1 MKNKPPI
8 YGLMAEFHT
17 PEALVEAASQA
28 RHAGYRCMDAYSPFP
43 VEPLD
48 DIIENRGP
56 YLPLLVMIGGIVGAC
71 FGYGLQYYV
80 SVIYY
85 PMNVGG
91 RPFHS
96 WPSFIPITF
105 ECMVLFASLTA
116 VFGMLALNRLPMPYH
131 AVFNVKRFGAASNDR
146 FFLCI
151 EATDPQFN
159 ADDTHR
165 FMEGLHA
172 DTISVVQ
179 H

>member
-1 MKNKPPI
+1 MKNIFPI
-8 YGLMAEFHT
+8 YGLMAEFHS

-28 RHAGYRCMDAYSPFP
+28 RAAGYRHMDAYSPFP

-56 YLPLLVMIGGIVGAC
+56 YLPLLVLIGGITGALL
-71 FGYGLQYYV
+71 GYGLQYYI

-91 RPFHS
+91 RPYHS
-96 WPSFIPITF
+96 WPAFIPITF

-116 VFGMLALNRLPMPYH
+116 VFGMIALNRLPMPYH
-131 AVFNVKRFGAASNDR
+131 PVFNVPRFAMASNDR

-151 EATDPQFN
+151 EAADPKFN
-159 ADDTHR
+159 TDDTQR
-165 FMEGLHA
+165 FLEGLKPDA
-172 DTISVVQ
+172 VSVVQ
-179 H
+179 N